1 MRILP
6 FDSPCRAVSNITT
19 CAFLLLLIKVVCR
32 HGNFILR
39 GAFKQFFK
47 DRFHPVLSS
56 LLLVSPHKT
65 SISFNNI
72 FLSRLLASISLHQL
86 SMLSLCIISCHT
98 INIAFYLFFCY
109 HSLEF
114 IQPTHITFFLLF
126 IKL

>member
-98 INIAFYLFFCY
+98 INIVFYLFY
-109 HSLEF
+109 LLSLTRVH
-114 IQPTHITFFLLF
+114 PTNSYNFFLLF